1 MKSSGMF
8 SVFNFVFAP
17 NLAGSDLELAS
28 VLVLDGK
35 KQLWLAGED
44 AGRWSSFVFHF
55 PHIFCLYPE
64 KQLKMVDTL

>member
-1 MKSSGMF
+1 MF

-17 NLAGSDLELAS
+17 NWAGSDLELAS

-35 KQLWLAGED
+35 EKCSDWLVKMLADGLPL
-44 AGRWSSFVFHF
+44 SFIS

-64 KQLKMVDTL
+64 K